1 MDEICWKNAFL
12 IYIEFFFFKFIV
24 GTIFWAHVIT
34 NARFIQSNNK
44 INILIDNK
52 PD

>member
-1 MDEICWKNAFL
+1 MDEICWKNAFR
-12 IYIEFFFFKFIV
+12 IYIEIFFFKFIV
-24 GTIFWAHVIT
+24 GTFFWAHLIT